1 MCIKSICCHI
11 RRTLALRQVRYLMYY
26 HIIDA
31 IGSRGV
37 LVLSFEIYY
46 GQKLCC
52 FYRIIAKLSFAILA
66 ICIIIIQTEI
76 TYAHFFGATKN
87 VDNYQVIFAPSP
99 STPVVGDNST
109 SINFSILEN
118 NTNIYNIQSAVVIT
132 EKNSGR
138 IIEQIPYRVYEF
150 SDITL
155 PYTFQNATD
164 YTITLQTRIT
174 GDEKYQNTPL
184 VASFDISVGNQLIPF
199 DELMLFYVT
208 PATIAIAAIAIYLH
222 SKKKI

>member
-1 MCIKSICCHI
+1 MLNLSFLTLEIC
-11 RRTLALRQVRYLMYY
+11 AG
-26 HIIDA
+26 II
-31 IGSRGV
+31 IVV
-37 LVLSFEIYY
+37 LVVFVNHTGVSY
-46 GQKLCC
+46 G
-52 FYRIIAKLSFAILA
+52 
-66 ICIIIIQTEI
+66 
-76 TYAHFFGATKN
+76 HFFGATKII
-87 VDNYQVIFAPSP
+87 DNYQVIFAPSP

-109 SINFSILEN
+109 SLNFSILEN
-118 NTNIYNIQSAVVIT
+118 NTNIHNIHSAVVIT

-138 IIEQIPYRVYEF
+138 TVEQIPYRVYEF

-184 VASFDISVGNQLIPF
+184 VASFDISVGNELIPF

-208 PATIAIAAIAIYLH
+208 PATVAIAGIAIYLH
-222 SKKKI
+222 SKKKL